1 MKRNSNKKSAKGT
14 KKAFSYFLKIAILL
28 CASLLICLTAYGV
41 YLTKKAETA
50 ANQAYEEVEDR
61 DFSEK
66 REAKVEPTHDNVSIL
81 FIGVDDSTE
90 RQEAGLGNPRSD
102 ALILATLNNED
113 RTIKMVSIPRDSFVY
128 IPYLGYNDKITH
140 AHAFGGT
147 QATIETVEGLFD
159 IPVDYYVKMN
169 FNAFIDVVD
178 AVGGIEVEV
187 PYDRLELDEN
197 DQYTIQLKEGLQNLN
212 GSEALALART
222 RKQDSDIERGK
233 RQQEIMK
240 AVAKKAA
247 NITSIG
253 SYGSIIDAVGANMKT
268 DMTFDE
274 MKSFF
279 SYLLG
284 GMPQIDTLTLSGY
297 DGTNPATGAYIYELD
312 EQNLLETQNILKSHL
327 GLIEDTS
334 NVSGAIDSDEDSDSY
349 NSINTISKS
358 NE

>member
-1 MKRNSNKKSAKGT
+1 MNRANNNKGKKG
-14 KKAFSYFLKIAILL
+14 AFVYGLKIAVLL
-28 CASLLICLTAYGV
+28 CASLLICLTTYAV

-50 ANQAYEEVEDR
+50 ANKAYEEVENREVSD
-61 DFSEK
+61 K

-81 FIGVDDSTE
+81 FIGVDDSE
-90 RQEAGLGNPRSD
+90 IRQEKGSGNPRSD
-102 ALILATLNNED
+102 ALLLATLNNKD
-113 RTIKMVSIPRDSFVY
+113 RTVKLVSIPRDSYVY
-128 IPYLGYNDKITH
+128 VPYLDYKDKITH

-147 QATIETVEGLFD
+147 LATIETVEELFD

-197 DQYTIQLKEGLQNLN
+197 DKYTIQLKEGLQTLD
-212 GSEALALART
+212 GREALALART

-233 RQQEIMK
+233 RQQEILK
-240 AVAKKAA
+240 AIANKAA

-253 SYGSIIDAVGANMKT
+253 SYGAIIDAVGDNMKT

-274 MKSFF
+274 MKAFF

-284 GMPQIDTLTLSGY
+284 GIPQIDALTLLGENGS
-297 DGTNPATGAYIYELD
+297 NPYTGAYIYVLD
-312 EQNLLETQNILKSHL
+312 EQNLYETQTILKSHL

-334 NVSGAIDSDEDSDSY
+334 NISGTLDTDENTTNRS
-349 NSINTISKS
+349 TISKTS
-358 NE
+358 E